1 MQWHV
6 KLFENGYRLVDEN
19 DRPFGEWYQE
29 QIRTPEWK
37 SALIV
42 YEKYKRKLNLEHN
55 DLIQLREWLIE
66 FSKDRKA
73 QGKKCSNDF
82 LTQVASNE
90 LKLRFR
96 VNASGSNDNNL
107 NSGIQE

>member
-1 MQWHV
+1 MEWKIV
-6 KLFENGYRLVDEN
+6 STDTGYRMVDEN
-19 DRPFGEWYQE
+19 GRQFGDWFQE
-29 QIRTPEWK
+29 QVRTPEWK

-42 YEKYKRKLNLEHN
+42 YQKYKRQLNLEHN

-66 FSKDRKA
+66 FSADRKA

-82 LTQVASNE
+82 LTQVASKE

-96 VNASGSNDNNL
+96 GGS
-107 NSGIQE
+107 QEA